1 MIVMHNNNKRYHF
14 SHHMEVDSHVL
25 LLAFSAA
32 MFAGAFGA
40 GYIPLS
46 CAISQARYAIMAEIC
61 SMNN

>member
-1 MIVMHNNNKRYHF
+1 MAQQDMQAI
-14 SHHMEVDSHVL
+14 SLDDQVL

-46 CAISQARYAIMAEIC
+46 CAISQSRFVSKRRAAGHPK
-61 SMNN
+61 